1 MLIRNA
7 RKAQMKNNIKR
18 LIMFSG
24 IILLFSLVTT
34 LPKIIR
40 GQINHLED
48 TELLLDNIIKHNKIV
63 LIDFF
68 ADWCVPCKNI
78 NPVLTQIAYKNQ
90 KLLLVKVNTKHY
102 SQLIQQYR
110 IKGLPTLLLFKEGIL
125 VKRITGYHTEKEVQR
140 ILNEYL

>member
-1 MLIRNA
+1 
-7 RKAQMKNNIKR
+7 MKNNIKR
-18 LIMFSG
+18 LIMFTG
-24 IILLFSLVTT
+24 IMLLFSLITT
-34 LPKIIR
+34 LPKITR
-40 GQINHLED
+40 GRINHLED

-78 NPVLTQIAYKNQ
+78 NPVLAQIAYKNQ
-90 KLLLVKVNTKHY
+90 ELALIKVNTQHY